1 MVDSKENYKLEL
13 GVKGLMIYSPL
24 MVRKSVLSG
33 KTWQDWSQKDVI
45 SSSKI
50 NFPDFNFKNME
61 TMMVRH
67 V

>member
-1 MVDSKENYKLEL
+1 
-13 GVKGLMIYSPL
+13 

-50 NFPDFNFKNME
+50 NFPDFNFKKHGNNDGE
-61 TMMVRH
+61 TCIRDCG
-67 V
+67 

>member
-1 MVDSKENYKLEL
+1 
-13 GVKGLMIYSPL
+13 

-67 V
+67 VEGTVDNFQGLLIPQLS